1 MSKRVFLRIAYDGT
15 NYHGWQTEIKTAAFS
30 QPALH
35 IEQTD
40 LEQIIRLAI
49 FFNDALTVH
58 QSKATSFV
66 LPQFLLVGSVTHTD
80 GFRVIYFF
88 SHNAGYIFR

>member
-1 MSKRVFLRIAYDGT
+1 MTCTKQHDEQHRHRLTDTGR
-15 NYHGWQTEIKTAAFS
+15 QTEIKTAAFS

-80 GFRVIYFF
+80 GF
-88 SHNAGYIFR
+88 